1 MLYGG
6 AQLAYEESQALDRI
20 MYEEEVRR
28 EALAFEQQFH
38 YGVFYAYMRL
48 REQVRHCCPQTLNLN
63 PNPTCASASRR
74 ATVPTSSR

>member
-1 MLYGG
+1 
-6 AQLAYEESQALDRI
+6 

-48 REQVRHCCPQTLNLN
+48 REQVLWATSVEPRADREHGPKVIVLCPESLI
-63 PNPTCASASRR
+63 PWCRPVDCMVASI
-74 ATVPTSSR
+74 